1 MIEIFKPRCKRE
13 NGEKMPEKKRITTYD
28 EIVKQKE
35 TERFQSDVKT
45 MVEKICSALRSV
57 CGVMQAQAEGLKE
70 LVGQSEVSDEI
81 KLELQLAEERIS
93 KLSISMD
100 VDRIRCHLEG
110 HKLVPEKPKT
120 QGDFPYYSNTY
131 RCERCEE
138 FFGLDGSEKL
148 KWLY

>member
-1 MIEIFKPRCKRE
+1 
-13 NGEKMPEKKRITTYD
+13 MPSKVIKRIED
-28 EIVKQKE
+28 VMKEKE

-45 MVEKICSALRSV
+45 VVEKICSALNSV
-57 CGVMQAQAEGLKE
+57 CSVMQAQAEGLKE

-93 KLSISMD
+93 NVSISMD

-110 HKLVPEKPKT
+110 HKLVPEKPPT
-120 QGDFPYYSNTY
+120 DSFLFYYSNTY
-131 RCERCEE
+131 RCERCEQ

-148 KWLY
+148 KRLY